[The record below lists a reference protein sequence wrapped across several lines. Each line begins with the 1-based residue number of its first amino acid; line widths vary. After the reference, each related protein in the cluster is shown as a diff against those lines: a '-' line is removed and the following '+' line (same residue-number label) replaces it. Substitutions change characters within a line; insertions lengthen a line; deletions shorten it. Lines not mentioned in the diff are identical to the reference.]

1 MSAYFR
7 LVAALLLVAAT
18 PMVTAFTA
26 IRPMSAATA
35 SPTIFVAALQMSPT
49 AVPSSASAATPNLK
63 TALKKPS
70 KTLTVGVEYLR
81 GSENCV
87 SANELSILSMQLRKA
102 KVSAIW
108 CSNFVDAASFAK
120 EQESAKGNFP
130 GPCPVIYD
138 GQQSFTLEEDV
149 QAAIE
154 AGVTAMAVGVDS
166 IDTVVQAS
174 SSVKGGT
181 VELIWKVVNTEDV
194 QTVLAATENS
204 AQAFWYQGDMEH
216 IATVATVLPPSAFL
230 LASVEPMQP
239 DGKEISNGRELKKS
253 GCVSILVQSAC
264 VGDAEDLEYTRF
276 LVDGMTSKASSEFK
290 FTGLTGS
297 TNGHFGGIQANGSVK
312 WRRVQ

>member
-18 PMVTAFTA
+18 PMVGAFTT
-26 IRPMSAATA
+26 IRPMSAA
-35 SPTIFVAALQMSPT
+35 SPAPTTVRQMSTT

-70 KTLTVGVEYLR
+70 KTLTVGVEYIR
-81 GSENCV
+81 SSENSV

-108 CSNFVDAASFAK
+108 CSNLVDAASFAK

-130 GPCPVIYD
+130 GPCPVIYK
-138 GQQSFTLEEDV
+138 GPQSITSEEDV
-149 QAAIE
+149 KAAVE
-154 AGVTAMAVGVDS
+154 AGVTAMVVRVDS
-166 IDTVVQAS
+166 MDTVVQAC
-174 SSVKGGT
+174 SSVNGET
-181 VELIWKVVNTEDV
+181 VELIWQVAHAEDV

-204 AQAFWYQGDMEH
+204 AQAFWYHGDRDH

-230 LASVEPMQP
+230 IAAIEPMQP
-239 DGKEISNGRELKKS
+239 DGREITVGRDLKKA
-253 GCVSILVQSAC
+253 GCASILVRSAC

-276 LVDGMTSKASSEFK
+276 LVDGLTSKASSEFK
-290 FTGLTGS
+290 FSGLTGS
-297 TNGHFGGIQANGSVK
+297 TNGHFGGMQANGSVK